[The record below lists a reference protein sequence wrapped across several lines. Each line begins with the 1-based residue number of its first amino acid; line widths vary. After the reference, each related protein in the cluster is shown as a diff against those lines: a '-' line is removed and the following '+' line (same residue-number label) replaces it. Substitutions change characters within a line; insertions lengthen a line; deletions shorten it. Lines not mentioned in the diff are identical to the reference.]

1 MLRSMYSGI
10 SGMKNFQTKLDVIG
24 NNIANV
30 NTYGFKKSRVT
41 FSETMNQ
48 TIAGASAADNGRGG
62 KNAMQVGL
70 GSTISTIDTIHSE
83 ASTQSTGRSLDLA
96 VAGDGYFVVKEGNA
110 QFYTRAGNF
119 YLDDNGT
126 LVTSDGLKVQQYEN
140 GILKDITVNVNSVLP
155 ATLTTKLGF
164 QGVLPTTAIGKDGI
178 SQQLKVVDD
187 DGKEHVLDIKLEQ
200 TGADSGSWNM
210 TVTNPE
216 NGQSKSVAVQMDTAA
231 NEDDR
236 GPAKF
241 TPASLNL
248 KDIGVTAGNQT
259 VRLTDEGMSINGESI
274 TLLGTPDGNTAGSLK
289 SFNIGQMGEVN
300 GFFSNGMVK
309 EIGKLAIA
317 KCSNASGLTKATGN
331 VFQESIN
338 SGTANISVAGDG
350 RGTLTPGSLEMSNVD
365 LSEEFTD
372 MIVAQ
377 RGFQANSRI
386 ITTSDEILQEL
397 VNLKR

>member
-1 MLRSMYSGI
+1 
-10 SGMKNFQTKLDVIG
+10 MKNFQTKLDVIG

-70 GSTISTIDTIHSE
+70 GSTISSIDTIHSE

-110 QFYTRAGNF
+110 QYYTRAGNF

-140 GILKDITVNVNSVLP
+140 GVLKDVAVNVNSVLP
-155 ATLTTKLGF
+155 ATLTKELGF

-187 DGKEHVLDIKLEQ
+187 AGKEHVLDIKLEQ
-200 TGADSGSWNM
+200 TGAASGSWNM
-210 TVTNPE
+210 TITNPE
-216 NGQSKSVAVQMDTAA
+216 NGKSESVAVQMDTAA

-241 TPASLNL
+241 TPAELNL

-259 VRLTDEGMSINGESI
+259 IKLTDKGMSIEGESI
-274 TLLGTPDGNTAGSLK
+274 TLMGTPDGNTAGSLK

-300 GFFSNGMVK
+300 GVFSNGMVK

-317 KCSNASGLTKATGN
+317 KFSNASGLTKATGN